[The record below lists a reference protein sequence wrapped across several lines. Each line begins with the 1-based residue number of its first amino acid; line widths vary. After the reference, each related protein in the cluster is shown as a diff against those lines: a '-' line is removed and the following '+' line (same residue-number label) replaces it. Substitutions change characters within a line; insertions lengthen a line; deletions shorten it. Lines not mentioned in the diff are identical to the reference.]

1 MGFLLYIF
9 TMRRLLVGLVA
20 VLSLS
25 LITAQLSVAAVTPG
39 TKCSK
44 AGATSTYNGKKYTCV
59 KSGKKL
65 VWNKGVAVAKPA
77 PVASPIPTPVATP
90 APTPTPTVTA
100 TPAPTPTEVI
110 TAENFRF
117 ESLCEKDPFVP
128 TEWAAYQEFAL
139 RNDIFSCARPYRF
152 KMVTQPKTQPLQ
164 VLTPKSGLNNIESC
178 KLTHGQRDGQIAFS
192 SWINPKIVMNQRLNV
207 QVIPIEFSDFPSSKT
222 VVGDHENYFN
232 YIKSGY
238 YNISDGQVNVNFKI
252 PSNYFKINK
261 KISAYNTGKRYDRG
275 GGIWNWAS
283 MDMNAMF
290 KDIVSTVDPAIDF
303 SNLDLVFFVVP
314 PTTDNDF
321 ISHGFPAPY
330 PQLRT
335 AEGFIPYWYFSPP
348 MAAVNRKS
356 WYGVEPYLH
365 LHELMHGM
373 NKLDDHYGD
382 GEFGRR
388 DGDAGT
394 GNWSTMSGMSTD
406 FLFWDKWITYMVSD
420 EQVLCAKT
428 DAISTH
434 WIKPSNYFG
443 KEEKMLVIPVDSTK
457 VLVVESM
464 RAAGFNLKL
473 PKISEGALVY
483 LVDIS
488 KTEHGRGINVLRP
501 ANRTGTIYARG
512 DFALSDA
519 PLKLGDSITSNGF
532 KITVVESGD
541 FGDVIK
547 VEKA

>member
-1 MGFLLYIF
+1 
-9 TMRRLLVGLVA
+9 MRRLLVGLVA

-25 LITAQLSVAAVTPG
+25 LITAQISVAAVTPG
-39 TKCSK
+39 AKCSK

-65 VWNKGVAVAKPA
+65 VWNKGVAIAKPV
-77 PVASPIPTPVATP
+77 PVASPTPTPVATP
-90 APTPTPTVTA
+90 TPTPTPTVSA
-100 TPAPTPTEVI
+100 TPTPTPTEVI

-128 TEWAAYQEFAL
+128 TEWAAYQDFAL

-152 KMVTQPKTQPLQ
+152 KMVTQPKTTPLQ
-164 VLTPKSGLNNIESC
+164 ALTPKSSLNNIESC

-207 QVIPIEFSDFPSSKT
+207 QVIPIEFTDFPSSKT
-222 VVGDHENYFN
+222 VLADHEKYFN

-261 KISAYNTGKRYDRG
+261 KISSYDTGKRYDHG
-275 GGIWNWAS
+275 GGIWNWVS

-290 KDIVSTVDPAIDF
+290 KDIVSAVDPAIDF

-314 PTTDNDF
+314 PTTDNDY

-335 AEGFIPYWYFSPP
+335 AEGFMPYWYFSPP
-348 MAAVNRKS
+348 MAEVNRKS
-356 WYGVEPYLH
+356 WYGVEPFLH

-382 GEFGRR
+382 GEFGRT

-428 DAISTH
+428 DSTSTH

-443 KEEKMLVIPVDSTK
+443 KEEKMLVIPVGSTK

-483 LVDIS
+483 LVDIT
-488 KTEHGRGINVLRP
+488 KTGHGRGINVLRP
-501 ANRTGTIYARG
+501 ASRIGSIYERR

-519 PLKLGDSITSNGF
+519 PLKLGESISSNGF

>member
-1 MGFLLYIF
+1 
-9 TMRRLLVGLVA
+9 MRRLLAGLVA

-25 LITAQLSVAAVTPG
+25 LITAQISVAAVTPG
-39 TKCSK
+39 AKCSK

-65 VWNKGVAVAKPA
+65 VWNKGVAIAKPV
-77 PVASPIPTPVATP
+77 PVASPTPVATP
-90 APTPTPTVTA
+90 TPTPTPTVSA
-100 TPAPTPTEVI
+100 TPTPTPTEVI

-128 TEWAAYQEFAL
+128 TEWAAYQDFAL

-152 KMVTQPKTQPLQ
+152 KMVTQPKTTPLQ
-164 VLTPKSGLNNIESC
+164 ALTPKSSLNNIESC

-207 QVIPIEFSDFPSSKT
+207 QVIPIEFTDFPSSKT
-222 VVGDHENYFN
+222 VLADHEKYFN
-232 YIKSGY
+232 YIKNGY
-238 YNISDGQVNVNFKI
+238 YNISDGQVNVNFKT

-261 KISAYNTGKRYDRG
+261 KITSYDTGKRYDHG
-275 GGIWNWAS
+275 GGIWNWVS

-290 KDIVSTVDPAIDF
+290 KDIVSAVDPAIDF

-314 PTTDNDF
+314 PTTDNDY
-321 ISHGFPAPY
+321 ISHGVPAPY

-335 AEGFIPYWYFSPP
+335 AEGFMPYWYFSPP
-348 MAAVNRKS
+348 MAEVNRKS
-356 WYGVEPYLH
+356 WYGVEPFLH

-382 GEFGRR
+382 GEFGRT

-428 DAISTH
+428 DSTSTH

-443 KEEKMLVIPVDSTK
+443 KEEKMLVIPVGSTK

-483 LVDIS
+483 LVDIT
-488 KTEHGRGINVLRP
+488 KTGHGRGINVLRP
-501 ANRTGTIYARG
+501 ASRIGSIYERR

-519 PLKLGDSITSNGF
+519 PLKLGESISSNGF

>member
-1 MGFLLYIF
+1 
-9 TMRRLLVGLVA
+9 MRRLLTGLVA

-25 LITAQLSVAAVTPG
+25 LITAQISVAAVTPG
-39 TKCSK
+39 AKCSK

-65 VWNKGVAVAKPA
+65 VWNKGVAIAKPV
-77 PVASPIPTPVATP
+77 PVASPTPTPVATP
-90 APTPTPTVTA
+90 TPTPTPTVSA
-100 TPAPTPTEVI
+100 TPTPTTTEVI

-128 TEWAAYQEFAL
+128 TEWAAYQDFAL

-152 KMVTQPKTQPLQ
+152 KMVTQPKTTPLQ
-164 VLTPKSGLNNIESC
+164 ALTPKSSLNNIESC

-207 QVIPIEFSDFPSSKT
+207 QVIPIEFTDFPSSKT
-222 VVGDHENYFN
+222 VLADHEKYFN

-261 KISAYNTGKRYDRG
+261 KISSYDTGKRYDHG
-275 GGIWNWAS
+275 GGIWNWVS

-290 KDIVSTVDPAIDF
+290 KDIVSAVDPTIDF

-314 PTTDNDF
+314 PTTDNDY

-335 AEGFIPYWYFSPP
+335 AEGFMPYWYFSPP
-348 MAAVNRKS
+348 MAEVNRKS
-356 WYGVEPYLH
+356 WYGVEPFLH

-382 GEFGRR
+382 GEFGRT

-428 DAISTH
+428 DSTSTH

-443 KEEKMLVIPVDSTK
+443 KEEKMLVIPVGSTK

-483 LVDIS
+483 LVDIT
-488 KTEHGRGINVLRP
+488 KTGHGRGINVLRP
-501 ANRTGTIYARG
+501 ASRVGSIYERR

-519 PLKLGDSITSNGF
+519 PLKLGESISSNGF

>member
-1 MGFLLYIF
+1 
-9 TMRRLLVGLVA
+9 MRRLLAGLVA

-25 LITAQLSVAAVTPG
+25 LITAQISVAAVTPG
-39 TKCSK
+39 AKCSK

-65 VWNKGVAVAKPA
+65 VWNKGVAIAKPV
-77 PVASPIPTPVATP
+77 PVASPTPSPVATP
-90 APTPTPTVTA
+90 TPTPTPTVSA
-100 TPAPTPTEVI
+100 TPTPTPTEVI

-128 TEWAAYQEFAL
+128 TEWATYQDFAL

-152 KMVTQPKTQPLQ
+152 KMVTQPKTTPLQ
-164 VLTPKSGLNNIESC
+164 ALTPKSSLNNIESC

-207 QVIPIEFSDFPSSKT
+207 QVIPIEFTDFPSSKT
-222 VVGDHENYFN
+222 VLADHEKYFN
-232 YIKSGY
+232 YVKSGY

-261 KISAYNTGKRYDRG
+261 KISSYDTGKRYDHG
-275 GGIWNWAS
+275 GGIWNWVS

-290 KDIVSTVDPAIDF
+290 KDIVSAVDPTIDF

-314 PTTDNDF
+314 PTTDNDY

-335 AEGFIPYWYFSPP
+335 AEGFMPYWYFSPP
-348 MAAVNRKS
+348 MAEVNRKS

-382 GEFGRR
+382 GEFGRI

-428 DAISTH
+428 DSTSTH

-443 KEEKMLVIPVDSTK
+443 KEEKMLVIPVGSTK

-483 LVDIS
+483 LVDIT
-488 KTEHGRGINVLRP
+488 KTGHGRGINVLRP
-501 ANRTGTIYARG
+501 ASRISSIYERR

-519 PLKLGDSITSNGF
+519 PLKLGESISSNGF

-547 VEKA
+547 VEKV

>member
-1 MGFLLYIF
+1 
-9 TMRRLLVGLVA
+9 MRRLLAGLVA

-25 LITAQLSVAAVTPG
+25 LITAQISVAAVTPG
-39 TKCSK
+39 AKCSK

-65 VWNKGVAVAKPA
+65 VWNKGVAIAKPV
-77 PVASPIPTPVATP
+77 PVASPTPSPVATP
-90 APTPTPTVTA
+90 TPTPTPTVSA
-100 TPAPTPTEVI
+100 TPTPTPTEVI

-128 TEWAAYQEFAL
+128 TEWATYQDFAL

-152 KMVTQPKTQPLQ
+152 KMVTQPKTTPLQ
-164 VLTPKSGLNNIESC
+164 ALTPKSSLNNIESC

-207 QVIPIEFSDFPSSKT
+207 QVIPIEFTDFPSSKT
-222 VVGDHENYFN
+222 VLADHEKYFN
-232 YIKSGY
+232 YIKNGY
-238 YNISDGQVNVNFKI
+238 YNISDSQVNVNFKI

-261 KISAYNTGKRYDRG
+261 KITSYDTGKRYDHG
-275 GGIWNWAS
+275 GGIWNWVS

-290 KDIVSTVDPAIDF
+290 KDIVSAVDPAIDF

-314 PTTDNDF
+314 PTTDNDY

-335 AEGFIPYWYFSPP
+335 AEGFMPYWYFSPP
-348 MAAVNRKS
+348 MAEVNRKS

-382 GEFGRR
+382 GEFGRI

-428 DAISTH
+428 DSTSTH

-443 KEEKMLVIPVDSTK
+443 KEEKMLVIPVGSTK

-483 LVDIS
+483 LVDIT
-488 KTEHGRGINVLRP
+488 KTGHGRGINVLRP
-501 ANRTGTIYARG
+501 ASRIGSIYERR

-519 PLKLGDSITSNGF
+519 PLKLGESISSNGF

>member
-1 MGFLLYIF
+1 
-9 TMRRLLVGLVA
+9 MRRLLAGLVA

-25 LITAQLSVAAVTPG
+25 LITAQLSAAAVTPG
-39 TKCSK
+39 AKCSK

-77 PVASPIPTPVATP
+77 PAASATPTPVATP
-90 APTPTPTVTA
+90 TPTPTPTVSA
-100 TPAPTPTEVI
+100 TPTPTPTEVI

-128 TEWAAYQEFAL
+128 TEWAAYQDFAL

-152 KMVTQPKTQPLQ
+152 KMVTQPKTTPLQ
-164 VLTPKSGLNNIESC
+164 ALTPKSSLNDIESC

-192 SWINPKIVMNQRLNV
+192 SWINPKIFMNQRLNV
-207 QVIPIEFSDFPSSKT
+207 QVIPIEFTDFPSSKT
-222 VVGDHENYFN
+222 VLADHEKYFN
-232 YIKSGY
+232 YVKSGY

-261 KISAYNTGKRYDRG
+261 KISSYDTGKRYDHG
-275 GGIWNWAS
+275 GGIWNWVS

-290 KDIVSTVDPAIDF
+290 KDIVSAVDPTIDF

-335 AEGFIPYWYFSPP
+335 AEGFMPYWYFSPP
-348 MAAVNRKS
+348 MAEVNRKS

-382 GEFGRR
+382 GQFGRI

-428 DAISTH
+428 DSTSTH

-443 KEEKMLVIPVDSTK
+443 KEEKMLVIPVGSTK

-483 LVDIS
+483 LVDIT
-488 KTEHGRGINVLRP
+488 KTGHGRGINVLRP
-501 ANRTGTIYARG
+501 ASRIGSIYERR

-519 PLKLGDSITSNGF
+519 PLKLGESISSNGF

-547 VEKA
+547 VEKV

>member
-1 MGFLLYIF
+1 
-9 TMRRLLVGLVA
+9 MRRLLAGLVA

-25 LITAQLSVAAVTPG
+25 LITAQISVAAVTPG
-39 TKCSK
+39 AKCSK

-65 VWNKGVAVAKPA
+65 VWNKGVAIAKPV
-77 PVASPIPTPVATP
+77 PVASPTPVATP
-90 APTPTPTVTA
+90 TPTPTPTVSA
-100 TPAPTPTEVI
+100 TPTPTPTEVI

-128 TEWAAYQEFAL
+128 TEWAAYQDFAL

-152 KMVTQPKTQPLQ
+152 KMVTQPKTTPLQ
-164 VLTPKSGLNNIESC
+164 ALTPKSSLNNIESC

-207 QVIPIEFSDFPSSKT
+207 QVIPIEFTDFPSSKT
-222 VVGDHENYFN
+222 VLADHEKYFN

-238 YNISDGQVNVNFKI
+238 YNISDGQVNVNFKT

-261 KISAYNTGKRYDRG
+261 KITSYDTGKRYDHG
-275 GGIWNWAS
+275 GGIWNWVS

-290 KDIVSTVDPAIDF
+290 KDIVSAVDPTIDF

-314 PTTDNDF
+314 PTTDNDY

-335 AEGFIPYWYFSPP
+335 AEGFMPYWYFSPP
-348 MAAVNRKS
+348 MAEVNRKS
-356 WYGVEPYLH
+356 WYGVEPFLH

-382 GEFGRR
+382 GEFGRT

-428 DAISTH
+428 DSTSTH

-443 KEEKMLVIPVDSTK
+443 KEEKMLVIPVGSTK

-483 LVDIS
+483 LVDIT
-488 KTEHGRGINVLRP
+488 KTGHGRGINVLRP
-501 ANRTGTIYARG
+501 ASRIGSIYERR

-519 PLKLGDSITSNGF
+519 PLKLGESISSNGF

>member
-1 MGFLLYIF
+1 
-9 TMRRLLVGLVA
+9 MRRLLVGLVA

-39 TKCSK
+39 AKCSK

-65 VWNKGVAVAKPA
+65 VWNKGVAIAKPV
-77 PVASPIPTPVATP
+77 PVASPTPTPVATP
-90 APTPTPTVTA
+90 TPTPTPTVSA
-100 TPAPTPTEVI
+100 TPTPTPTEVI

-128 TEWAAYQEFAL
+128 TEWAAYQDFAL

-152 KMVTQPKTQPLQ
+152 KMVTQPKTTPLQ
-164 VLTPKSGLNNIESC
+164 ALTPKSSLNNIESC

-207 QVIPIEFSDFPSSKT
+207 QVIPIEFTDFPSSKT
-222 VVGDHENYFN
+222 VLADHEKYFN

-261 KISAYNTGKRYDRG
+261 KISSYDTGKRYDHG
-275 GGIWNWAS
+275 GGIWNWVS

-290 KDIVSTVDPAIDF
+290 KDIVSAVDPAIDF

-314 PTTDNDF
+314 PTTDNDY

-335 AEGFIPYWYFSPP
+335 AEGFMPYWYFSPP
-348 MAAVNRKS
+348 MAEVNRKS
-356 WYGVEPYLH
+356 WYGVEPFLH

-382 GEFGRR
+382 GEFGRT

-428 DAISTH
+428 DSTSTH

-443 KEEKMLVIPVDSTK
+443 KEEKMLVIPVGSTK

-483 LVDIS
+483 LVDIT
-488 KTEHGRGINVLRP
+488 KTGHGRGINVLRP
-501 ANRTGTIYARG
+501 ASRIGSIYERR

-519 PLKLGDSITSNGF
+519 PLKLGESISSNGF

>member
-1 MGFLLYIF
+1 
-9 TMRRLLVGLVA
+9 MRRLLAGLVA

-25 LITAQLSVAAVTPG
+25 LITAQISVAAVTPG
-39 TKCSK
+39 AKCSK

-65 VWNKGVAVAKPA
+65 VWNKGVAIAKPV
-77 PVASPIPTPVATP
+77 PVASPTPVATP
-90 APTPTPTVTA
+90 TPTPTPTVSA
-100 TPAPTPTEVI
+100 TPTPTPTEVI

-128 TEWAAYQEFAL
+128 TEWATYQDFAL

-152 KMVTQPKTQPLQ
+152 KMVTQPKTTPLQ
-164 VLTPKSGLNNIESC
+164 ALTPKSSLNNIESC

-207 QVIPIEFSDFPSSKT
+207 QVIPIEFTDFPSSKT
-222 VVGDHENYFN
+222 VLADHEKYFN
-232 YIKSGY
+232 YIKNGY
-238 YNISDGQVNVNFKI
+238 YNISDSQVNVNFKI

-261 KISAYNTGKRYDRG
+261 KITSYDTGKRYDHG
-275 GGIWNWAS
+275 GGIWNWVS

-290 KDIVSTVDPAIDF
+290 KDIVSAVDPAIDF

-314 PTTDNDF
+314 PTTDNDY

-335 AEGFIPYWYFSPP
+335 AEGFMPYWYFSPP
-348 MAAVNRKS
+348 MAEVNRKS

-382 GEFGRR
+382 GEFGRI

-428 DAISTH
+428 DSTSTH

-443 KEEKMLVIPVDSTK
+443 KEEKMLVIPVGSTK

-483 LVDIS
+483 LVDIT
-488 KTEHGRGINVLRP
+488 KTGHGRGINVLRP
-501 ANRTGTIYARG
+501 ASRIGSIYERR

-519 PLKLGDSITSNGF
+519 PLKLGESISSNGF

-547 VEKA
+547 VEKV

>member
-1 MGFLLYIF
+1 
-9 TMRRLLVGLVA
+9 MRRLLVGLVA

-44 AGATSTYNGKKYTCV
+44 VGATSTYNGKKYTCV

-65 VWNKGVAVAKPA
+65 VWNKGVSIAKPV
-77 PVASPIPTPVATP
+77 PVASPTPTPVATP
-90 APTPTPTVTA
+90 TPNPTPTVSA
-100 TPAPTPTEVI
+100 TPTPTPTEVI

-128 TEWAAYQEFAL
+128 TEWAAYQDFAL

-152 KMVTQPKTQPLQ
+152 KMVTQPKTTPLQ
-164 VLTPKSGLNNIESC
+164 ALTPKSSLNNIESC

-207 QVIPIEFSDFPSSKT
+207 QVIPIEFTDFPSSKT
-222 VVGDHENYFN
+222 VLADHEKYFN

-261 KISAYNTGKRYDRG
+261 KISSYDTGKRYDHG
-275 GGIWNWAS
+275 GGIWNWVS

-290 KDIVSTVDPAIDF
+290 KDIVSAVDPAIDF

-314 PTTDNDF
+314 PTTDNDY

-335 AEGFIPYWYFSPP
+335 AEGFMPYWYFSPP
-348 MAAVNRKS
+348 MAEVNRKS
-356 WYGVEPYLH
+356 WYGVEPFLH

-382 GEFGRR
+382 GEFGRT

-428 DAISTH
+428 DSTSTH

-443 KEEKMLVIPVDSTK
+443 KEEKMLVIPVGSTK

-483 LVDIS
+483 LVDIT
-488 KTEHGRGINVLRP
+488 KTGHGRGINVLRP
-501 ANRTGTIYARG
+501 ASRIGSIYERR

-519 PLKLGDSITSNGF
+519 PLKLGESISSNGF

>member
-1 MGFLLYIF
+1 
-9 TMRRLLVGLVA
+9 MRRLLAGLVA

-25 LITAQLSVAAVTPG
+25 LITAQISVAAVTPG
-39 TKCSK
+39 AKCSK

-65 VWNKGVAVAKPA
+65 VWNKGVAIAKPV
-77 PVASPIPTPVATP
+77 PVASPTPVATP
-90 APTPTPTVTA
+90 TPTPTPTVSA
-100 TPAPTPTEVI
+100 TPTPTPTEVI

-128 TEWAAYQEFAL
+128 TEWAAYQDFAL

-152 KMVTQPKTQPLQ
+152 KMVTQPKTTPLQ
-164 VLTPKSGLNNIESC
+164 ALTPKSSLNNIESC

-207 QVIPIEFSDFPSSKT
+207 QVIPIEFTDFPSSKT
-222 VVGDHENYFN
+222 VLADHQKYFN

-238 YNISDGQVNVNFKI
+238 YNISDGQVNVNFKT

-261 KISAYNTGKRYDRG
+261 KITSYDTGKRYDHG
-275 GGIWNWAS
+275 GGIWNWVS

-290 KDIVSTVDPAIDF
+290 KDIVSAVDPAIDF

-314 PTTDNDF
+314 PTTDNDY

-335 AEGFIPYWYFSPP
+335 AEGFMPYWYFSPP
-348 MAAVNRKS
+348 MAEVNRKS
-356 WYGVEPYLH
+356 WYGVEPFLH

-382 GEFGRR
+382 GEFGRT

-428 DAISTH
+428 DSTSTH

-443 KEEKMLVIPVDSTK
+443 KEEKMLVIPVGSTK

-483 LVDIS
+483 LVDIT
-488 KTEHGRGINVLRP
+488 KTGHGRGINVLRP
-501 ANRTGTIYARG
+501 ASRIGSIYERR

-519 PLKLGDSITSNGF
+519 PLKLGESISSNGF

>member
-1 MGFLLYIF
+1 
-9 TMRRLLVGLVA
+9 MRRLLVGLVA

-39 TKCSK
+39 AKCSK

-164 VLTPKSGLNNIESC
+164 ALTPKSGLNNIESC

-382 GEFGRR
+382 GEYGRR

-541 FGDVIK
+541 FGDVVK

>member
-1 MGFLLYIF
+1 
-9 TMRRLLVGLVA
+9 MRRLLTGLVA

-25 LITAQLSVAAVTPG
+25 LITAQISVAAVTPG
-39 TKCSK
+39 AKCSK

-65 VWNKGVAVAKPA
+65 VWNMGVAIAKPV
-77 PVASPIPTPVATP
+77 PVASPTPTPVATP
-90 APTPTPTVTA
+90 TPTPTPTVSA
-100 TPAPTPTEVI
+100 TPTPTPTEVI

-117 ESLCEKDPFVP
+117 ESLCEKDPFIP
-128 TEWAAYQEFAL
+128 TEWAAYQDFAL

-152 KMVTQPKTQPLQ
+152 KMVTQPKTTPLQ
-164 VLTPKSGLNNIESC
+164 ALTPKSSLNNIESC

-207 QVIPIEFSDFPSSKT
+207 QVIPIEFTDFPSSKT
-222 VVGDHENYFN
+222 VLADHEKYFN

-261 KISAYNTGKRYDRG
+261 KISSYDTGKRYDHG
-275 GGIWNWAS
+275 GGIWNWVS

-290 KDIVSTVDPAIDF
+290 KDIVSAVDPAIDF

-314 PTTDNDF
+314 PTTDNDY

-335 AEGFIPYWYFSPP
+335 AEGFMPYWYFSPP
-348 MAAVNRKS
+348 MAEVNRKS
-356 WYGVEPYLH
+356 WYGVEPFLH

-382 GEFGRR
+382 GEFGRT

-428 DAISTH
+428 DSTSTH

-443 KEEKMLVIPVDSTK
+443 KEEKMLVIPVGSTK

-483 LVDIS
+483 LVDIT
-488 KTEHGRGINVLRP
+488 KTGHGRGINVLRP
-501 ANRTGTIYARG
+501 ASRIGSIYERR

-519 PLKLGDSITSNGF
+519 PLKLGESISSNGF

>member
-1 MGFLLYIF
+1 
-9 TMRRLLVGLVA
+9 MRRLLAGLVA

-25 LITAQLSVAAVTPG
+25 LITAQISVAAVTPG
-39 TKCSK
+39 AKCSK

-65 VWNKGVAVAKPA
+65 VWNKGVAIAKPV
-77 PVASPIPTPVATP
+77 PVASPTPSPVATP
-90 APTPTPTVTA
+90 TPTPTPTVSA
-100 TPAPTPTEVI
+100 TPTPTPTEVI

-128 TEWAAYQEFAL
+128 TEWAAYQDFAL

-152 KMVTQPKTQPLQ
+152 KMVTQPKTTPLQ
-164 VLTPKSGLNNIESC
+164 ALTPKSSLNNIESC

-207 QVIPIEFSDFPSSKT
+207 QVIPIEFTDFPSSKT
-222 VVGDHENYFN
+222 VLADHEKYFN

-238 YNISDGQVNVNFKI
+238 YNISDGQVNVNFKT

-261 KISAYNTGKRYDRG
+261 KITSYDTGKRYDHG
-275 GGIWNWAS
+275 GGIWNWVS

-290 KDIVSTVDPAIDF
+290 KDIVSAVDPAIDF

-314 PTTDNDF
+314 PTTDNDY

-335 AEGFIPYWYFSPP
+335 AEGFMPYWYFSPP
-348 MAAVNRKS
+348 MAEVNRKS
-356 WYGVEPYLH
+356 WYGVEPFLH

-382 GEFGRR
+382 GEFGRT

-428 DAISTH
+428 DSTSTH

-443 KEEKMLVIPVDSTK
+443 KEEKMLVIPVGSTK

-483 LVDIS
+483 LVDIT
-488 KTEHGRGINVLRP
+488 KTGHGRGINVLRP
-501 ANRTGTIYARG
+501 ASRIGSIYERR

-519 PLKLGDSITSNGF
+519 PLKLGESISSNGF

>member
-1 MGFLLYIF
+1 
-9 TMRRLLVGLVA
+9 MRRLLVGLIA

-25 LITAQLSVAAVTPG
+25 LITAQISVAAVTPG
-39 TKCSK
+39 AKCSK

-59 KSGKKL
+59 KSGKNL

-77 PVASPIPTPVATP
+77 PAASATPTPVATP
-90 APTPTPTVTA
+90 TPTPTPTVSA
-100 TPAPTPTEVI
+100 TPTPTPTEVI

-128 TEWAAYQEFAL
+128 TEWATYQDFAL

-152 KMVTQPKTQPLQ
+152 KMVTQPKTTPLQ
-164 VLTPKSGLNNIESC
+164 ALTPKSSLNNIESC

-207 QVIPIEFSDFPSSKT
+207 QVIPIEFTDFPSSKT
-222 VVGDHENYFN
+222 VLADHEKYFN
-232 YIKSGY
+232 YIKNGY
-238 YNISDGQVNVNFKI
+238 YNISDSQVNVNFKI

-261 KISAYNTGKRYDRG
+261 KISSYDTGKRYDHG

-290 KDIVSTVDPAIDF
+290 KDIVSAVDPAIDF

-314 PTTDNDF
+314 PTTDNDYV
-321 ISHGFPAPY
+321 SHGFPSPY

-335 AEGFIPYWYFSPP
+335 EEGFMPYWYFSPP
-348 MAAVNRKS
+348 MAEVNRKS
-356 WYGVEPYLH
+356 WYGVEPFLH

-382 GEFGRR
+382 GEFGRI

-428 DAISTH
+428 DSTSTH

-443 KEEKMLVIPVDSTK
+443 KEEKMLVIPVGSTK

-483 LVDIS
+483 LVDIT
-488 KTEHGRGINVLRP
+488 KTGHGRGINVLRP
-501 ANRTGTIYARG
+501 ASRVGSIYERR

-519 PLKLGDSITSNGF
+519 PLKLGESISSNGF

-547 VEKA
+547 VEKV

>member
-1 MGFLLYIF
+1 
-9 TMRRLLVGLVA
+9 MRRLLAGLVA

-25 LITAQLSVAAVTPG
+25 LITAQISVAAVTPG
-39 TKCSK
+39 AKCSK

-65 VWNKGVAVAKPA
+65 VWDKGVAIAKPV
-77 PVASPIPTPVATP
+77 PVASPTPTPVATP
-90 APTPTPTVTA
+90 TPTPTPTVSP
-100 TPAPTPTEVI
+100 TPTPTPTEVI

-128 TEWAAYQEFAL
+128 TEWAAYQDFAL

-152 KMVTQPKTQPLQ
+152 KMVTQPKTTPLQ
-164 VLTPKSGLNNIESC
+164 ALTPKSSLNNIESC

-207 QVIPIEFSDFPSSKT
+207 QVIPIEFTDFPSSKT
-222 VVGDHENYFN
+222 VLADHEKYFN

-261 KISAYNTGKRYDRG
+261 KISSYDTGKRYDHG
-275 GGIWNWAS
+275 GGIWNWVS

-290 KDIVSTVDPAIDF
+290 KDIVSAVDPTIDF

-314 PTTDNDF
+314 PTTDNDY

-335 AEGFIPYWYFSPP
+335 AEGFMPYWYFSPP
-348 MAAVNRKS
+348 MAEVNRKS
-356 WYGVEPYLH
+356 WYGVEPFLH

-382 GEFGRR
+382 GEFGRT

-428 DAISTH
+428 DSTSTH

-443 KEEKMLVIPVDSTK
+443 KEEKMLVIPVGSTK

-483 LVDIS
+483 LVDIT
-488 KTEHGRGINVLRP
+488 KTGHGRGINVLRP
-501 ANRTGTIYARG
+501 ASRVGSIYERR

-519 PLKLGDSITSNGF
+519 PLKLGESISSNGF

>member
-1 MGFLLYIF
+1 
-9 TMRRLLVGLVA
+9 MRRLLTGLVA

-25 LITAQLSVAAVTPG
+25 LITAQISVAAVTPG
-39 TKCSK
+39 AKCSK

-65 VWNKGVAVAKPA
+65 VWNKGVAIAKPV
-77 PVASPIPTPVATP
+77 PVASPTPTPVATP
-90 APTPTPTVTA
+90 TPTPTPTVSA
-100 TPAPTPTEVI
+100 TPTPTPTEVI

-128 TEWAAYQEFAL
+128 TEWAAYQDFAL

-152 KMVTQPKTQPLQ
+152 KMVTQPKTTPLQ
-164 VLTPKSGLNNIESC
+164 ALTPKSSLNNIESC

-207 QVIPIEFSDFPSSKT
+207 QVIPIEFTDFPSSKT
-222 VVGDHENYFN
+222 VLADHEKYFN

-252 PSNYFKINK
+252 PSSYFKINK
-261 KISAYNTGKRYDRG
+261 KISSYDTGKRYDHG
-275 GGIWNWAS
+275 GGIWNWVS

-290 KDIVSTVDPAIDF
+290 KDIVSAVDPAIDF

-314 PTTDNDF
+314 PTTDNDY

-335 AEGFIPYWYFSPP
+335 AEGFMPYWYFSPP
-348 MAAVNRKS
+348 MAEVNRKS
-356 WYGVEPYLH
+356 WYGVEPFLH

-382 GEFGRR
+382 GEFGRT

-428 DAISTH
+428 DSTSTH

-443 KEEKMLVIPVDSTK
+443 KEEKMLVIPVGSTK

-483 LVDIS
+483 LVDIT
-488 KTEHGRGINVLRP
+488 KTGHGRGINVLRP
-501 ANRTGTIYARG
+501 ASRIGSIYERR

-519 PLKLGDSITSNGF
+519 PLKLGESISSNGF

>member
-1 MGFLLYIF
+1 
-9 TMRRLLVGLVA
+9 MRRLLTGLVA

-25 LITAQLSVAAVTPG
+25 LITAQISVAAVTPG
-39 TKCSK
+39 AKCSK

-65 VWNKGVAVAKPA
+65 VWNKGVAIAKPV
-77 PVASPIPTPVATP
+77 PVASPTPTPVATP
-90 APTPTPTVTA
+90 TPTPTPTVSA
-100 TPAPTPTEVI
+100 TPTPTPTEVI

-128 TEWAAYQEFAL
+128 TEWAAYQDFAL

-152 KMVTQPKTQPLQ
+152 KMVTQPKTTPLQ
-164 VLTPKSGLNNIESC
+164 ALTPKSSLNNIESC

-207 QVIPIEFSDFPSSKT
+207 QVIPIEFTDFPSSKT
-222 VVGDHENYFN
+222 ALADHEKYFN

-261 KISAYNTGKRYDRG
+261 KISSYDTGKRYDHG
-275 GGIWNWAS
+275 GGIWNWVS

-290 KDIVSTVDPAIDF
+290 KDIVSAVDPAIDF

-314 PTTDNDF
+314 PTTDNDY

-335 AEGFIPYWYFSPP
+335 AEGFMPYWYFSPP
-348 MAAVNRKS
+348 MAEVNRKS
-356 WYGVEPYLH
+356 WYGVEPFLH

-382 GEFGRR
+382 GEFGRT

-428 DAISTH
+428 DSTSTH

-443 KEEKMLVIPVDSTK
+443 KEEKMLVIPVGSTK

-483 LVDIS
+483 LVDIT
-488 KTEHGRGINVLRP
+488 KTGHGRGINVLRP
-501 ANRTGTIYARG
+501 ASRIGSIYERR

-519 PLKLGDSITSNGF
+519 PLKLGESISSNGF

>member
-1 MGFLLYIF
+1 
-9 TMRRLLVGLVA
+9 MRRLLAGLVA

-25 LITAQLSVAAVTPG
+25 LITAQISVAAVTPG
-39 TKCSK
+39 AKCSK

-65 VWNKGVAVAKPA
+65 VWNKGVAIAKPV
-77 PVASPIPTPVATP
+77 PVASPTPVATP
-90 APTPTPTVTA
+90 TPTPTPTVSA
-100 TPAPTPTEVI
+100 TPTPTPTEVI

-128 TEWAAYQEFAL
+128 TEWAAYQDFAL

-152 KMVTQPKTQPLQ
+152 KMVTQPKTTPLQ
-164 VLTPKSGLNNIESC
+164 ALTPKSSLNNIESC

-207 QVIPIEFSDFPSSKT
+207 QVIPIEFTDFPSSKT
-222 VVGDHENYFN
+222 VLADHEKYFN

-238 YNISDGQVNVNFKI
+238 YNISDGQVNVNFKT

-261 KISAYNTGKRYDRG
+261 KITSYDTGKRYDHG
-275 GGIWNWAS
+275 GGIWNWVS

-290 KDIVSTVDPAIDF
+290 KDIVSAVDPAIDF

-314 PTTDNDF
+314 PTTDNDY

-335 AEGFIPYWYFSPP
+335 AEGFMPYWYFSPP
-348 MAAVNRKS
+348 MAEVNRKS

-382 GEFGRR
+382 GEFGRI

-428 DAISTH
+428 DSTSTH

-443 KEEKMLVIPVDSTK
+443 KEEKMLVIPVGSTK

-483 LVDIS
+483 LVDIT
-488 KTEHGRGINVLRP
+488 KTGHGRGINVLRP
-501 ANRTGTIYARG
+501 ASRIGSIYERR

-519 PLKLGDSITSNGF
+519 PLKLGESISSNGF

>member
-1 MGFLLYIF
+1 MRKLLA
-9 TMRRLLVGLVA
+9 GLVA

-25 LITAQLSVAAVTPG
+25 LLTAQISVAAVTPG
-39 TKCSK
+39 AKCSK

-65 VWNKGVAVAKPA
+65 VWNKGVAIAKPV
-77 PVASPIPTPVATP
+77 PVASPTPTPVATP
-90 APTPTPTVTA
+90 TPTPTPTVSA
-100 TPAPTPTEVI
+100 TPTPTPTEVI

-128 TEWAAYQEFAL
+128 TEWAAYQDFAL

-152 KMVTQPKTQPLQ
+152 KMVTQPKTTPLQ
-164 VLTPKSGLNNIESC
+164 ALTPKSSLNNIESC

-207 QVIPIEFSDFPSSKT
+207 QVIPIEFTDFPSSKT
-222 VVGDHENYFN
+222 VLADHEKYFN

-261 KISAYNTGKRYDRG
+261 KISSYDTGKRYDHG
-275 GGIWNWAS
+275 GGIWNWVS

-290 KDIVSTVDPAIDF
+290 KDIVSAVDPAIDF

-314 PTTDNDF
+314 PTTDNDY

-335 AEGFIPYWYFSPP
+335 AEGFMPYWYFSPP
-348 MAAVNRKS
+348 MAEVNRKS
-356 WYGVEPYLH
+356 WYGVEPFLH

-382 GEFGRR
+382 GEFGRT

-428 DAISTH
+428 DSTSTH

-443 KEEKMLVIPVDSTK
+443 KEEKMLVIPVGSTK

-483 LVDIS
+483 LVDIT
-488 KTEHGRGINVLRP
+488 KTGHGRGINVLRP
-501 ANRTGTIYARG
+501 ASRIGSIYERR

-519 PLKLGDSITSNGF
+519 PLKLGESISSNGF

>member
-1 MGFLLYIF
+1 
-9 TMRRLLVGLVA
+9 
-20 VLSLS
+20 
-25 LITAQLSVAAVTPG
+25 
-39 TKCSK
+39 
-44 AGATSTYNGKKYTCV
+44 
-59 KSGKKL
+59 
-65 VWNKGVAVAKPA
+65 
-77 PVASPIPTPVATP
+77 
-90 APTPTPTVTA
+90 
-100 TPAPTPTEVI
+100 
-110 TAENFRF
+110 
-117 ESLCEKDPFVP
+117 
-128 TEWAAYQEFAL
+128 
-139 RNDIFSCARPYRF
+139 
-152 KMVTQPKTQPLQ
+152 MVTQPKTTPLQ
-164 VLTPKSGLNNIESC
+164 ALTPKSSLNNIESC

-207 QVIPIEFSDFPSSKT
+207 QVIPIEFTDFPSSKT
-222 VVGDHENYFN
+222 VLADHEKYFN

-261 KISAYNTGKRYDRG
+261 KISSYDTGKRYDHG
-275 GGIWNWAS
+275 GGIWNWVS

-290 KDIVSTVDPAIDF
+290 KDIVSAVDPTIDF

-314 PTTDNDF
+314 PTTDNDY
-321 ISHGFPAPY
+321 IGHGFPAPY

-335 AEGFIPYWYFSPP
+335 AEGFMPYWYFSPP
-348 MAAVNRKS
+348 MAEVNRKS
-356 WYGVEPYLH
+356 WYGVEPFLH

-382 GEFGRR
+382 GEFGRT

-428 DAISTH
+428 DSISTH

-443 KEEKMLVIPVDSTK
+443 KEEKMLVIPVGSTK

-488 KTEHGRGINVLRP
+488 KTGHGRGINVLRP
-501 ANRTGTIYARG
+501 ASRVGSIYERR

-519 PLKLGDSITSNGF
+519 PLKLGESISSNGF

>member
-39 TKCSK
+39 AKCSK

-77 PVASPIPTPVATP
+77 PVASPIPTPVATH

-207 QVIPIEFSDFPSSKT
+207 QVNPIEFSDFPSSKT

-541 FGDVIK
+541 FGDVVK

>member
-1 MGFLLYIF
+1 VGFLLYIF

-39 TKCSK
+39 AKCSK

-65 VWNKGVAVAKPA
+65 VWNKGVVVAKPA

-428 DAISTH
+428 DAISIH

-541 FGDVIK
+541 FGDVVK

>member
-1 MGFLLYIF
+1 
-9 TMRRLLVGLVA
+9 MRRLLVGLVA

-39 TKCSK
+39 AKCSK

-541 FGDVIK
+541 FGDVVK

>member
-1 MGFLLYIF
+1 
-9 TMRRLLVGLVA
+9 MRRLLAGLVA

-25 LITAQLSVAAVTPG
+25 LITAQISVAAVTPG
-39 TKCSK
+39 AKCSK

-65 VWNKGVAVAKPA
+65 VWDKGVAIAKPV
-77 PVASPIPTPVATP
+77 PVASPTPTPVATP
-90 APTPTPTVTA
+90 TPTPTPTVSA
-100 TPAPTPTEVI
+100 TPTPTPTEVI

-128 TEWAAYQEFAL
+128 TEWAAYQDFAL

-152 KMVTQPKTQPLQ
+152 KMVTQPKTTPLQ
-164 VLTPKSGLNNIESC
+164 ALTPKSSLNNIESC

-207 QVIPIEFSDFPSSKT
+207 QVIPIEFTDFPSSKT
-222 VVGDHENYFN
+222 VLADHEKYFN

-261 KISAYNTGKRYDRG
+261 KISSYDTGKRYDHG
-275 GGIWNWAS
+275 GGIWNWVS

-290 KDIVSTVDPAIDF
+290 KDIVSAVDPTIDF

-314 PTTDNDF
+314 PTTDNDY

-335 AEGFIPYWYFSPP
+335 AEGFMPYWYFSPP
-348 MAAVNRKS
+348 MAEVNRKS
-356 WYGVEPYLH
+356 WYGVEPFLH

-382 GEFGRR
+382 GEFGRT

-428 DAISTH
+428 DSTSTH

-443 KEEKMLVIPVDSTK
+443 KEEKMLVIPVGSTK

-483 LVDIS
+483 LVDIT
-488 KTEHGRGINVLRP
+488 KTGHGRGINVLRP
-501 ANRTGTIYARG
+501 ASRVGSIYERR

-519 PLKLGDSITSNGF
+519 PLKLGESISSNGF

>member
-1 MGFLLYIF
+1 
-9 TMRRLLVGLVA
+9 MRRLLTGLVA

-25 LITAQLSVAAVTPG
+25 LITAQISVAAVTPG
-39 TKCSK
+39 AKCSK

-65 VWNKGVAVAKPA
+65 VWNKGVAIAKPV
-77 PVASPIPTPVATP
+77 PVASPTPTPVATP
-90 APTPTPTVTA
+90 TPTPTPTVSA
-100 TPAPTPTEVI
+100 TPTPTPTEVI

-128 TEWAAYQEFAL
+128 TEWAAYQDFAL

-207 QVIPIEFSDFPSSKT
+207 QVIPIEFTDFPSSKT
-222 VVGDHENYFN
+222 VLADHEKYFN

-261 KISAYNTGKRYDRG
+261 KISSYDTGKRYDRG
-275 GGIWNWAS
+275 GGIWNWVS

-290 KDIVSTVDPAIDF
+290 KDIVSAVDPAIDF

-314 PTTDNDF
+314 PTTDNDY

-335 AEGFIPYWYFSPP
+335 AEGFMPYWYFSPP
-348 MAAVNRKS
+348 MAEVNRKS
-356 WYGVEPYLH
+356 WYGVEPFLH

-382 GEFGRR
+382 GEFGRT

-428 DAISTH
+428 DSTSTH

-443 KEEKMLVIPVDSTK
+443 KEEKMLVIPVGSTK

-483 LVDIS
+483 LVDIT
-488 KTEHGRGINVLRP
+488 KTGHGRGINVLRP
-501 ANRTGTIYARG
+501 ASRIGSIYERR

-519 PLKLGDSITSNGF
+519 PLKLGESISSNGF

>member
-1 MGFLLYIF
+1 
-9 TMRRLLVGLVA
+9 MRRLLVGLVA

-39 TKCSK
+39 AKCSK

-77 PVASPIPTPVATP
+77 PVASPTPAPVATP
-90 APTPTPTVTA
+90 TPTPTPTVTA

-541 FGDVIK
+541 FGDVVK

>member
-1 MGFLLYIF
+1 
-9 TMRRLLVGLVA
+9 MRRLLVGLVA

-39 TKCSK
+39 AKCSK

-65 VWNKGVAVAKPA
+65 VWNKGVVVAKPA

-428 DAISTH
+428 DAISIH

-541 FGDVIK
+541 FGDVVK

>member
-1 MGFLLYIF
+1 
-9 TMRRLLVGLVA
+9 MRRLLTGLVA

-25 LITAQLSVAAVTPG
+25 LITAQISVAAVTPG
-39 TKCSK
+39 AKCSK

-65 VWNKGVAVAKPA
+65 VWNKGVAIAKPV
-77 PVASPIPTPVATP
+77 PVASPTPTPVATP
-90 APTPTPTVTA
+90 TPTTTPTVSA
-100 TPAPTPTEVI
+100 TPTPTPTEVI

-128 TEWAAYQEFAL
+128 TEWAAYQDFAL

-152 KMVTQPKTQPLQ
+152 KMVTQPKTTPLQ
-164 VLTPKSGLNNIESC
+164 ALTPKSSLNNIESC

-207 QVIPIEFSDFPSSKT
+207 QVIPIEFTDFPSSKT
-222 VVGDHENYFN
+222 ALADHEKYFN

-261 KISAYNTGKRYDRG
+261 KISSYDTGKRYDHG
-275 GGIWNWAS
+275 GGIWNWVS

-290 KDIVSTVDPAIDF
+290 KDIVSAVDPAIDF

-314 PTTDNDF
+314 PTTDNDY

-335 AEGFIPYWYFSPP
+335 AEGFMPYWYFSPP
-348 MAAVNRKS
+348 MAEVNRKS
-356 WYGVEPYLH
+356 WYGVEPFLH

-382 GEFGRR
+382 GEFGRT

-428 DAISTH
+428 DSTSTH

-443 KEEKMLVIPVDSTK
+443 KEEKMLVIPVGSTK

-483 LVDIS
+483 LVDIT
-488 KTEHGRGINVLRP
+488 KTGHGRGINVLRP
-501 ANRTGTIYARG
+501 ASRIGSIYERR

-519 PLKLGDSITSNGF
+519 PLKLGESISSNGF

-547 VEKA
+547 VEKV

>member
-1 MGFLLYIF
+1 MGVLLYIF
-9 TMRRLLVGLVA
+9 TMRRLLAGLVA

-25 LITAQLSVAAVTPG
+25 LITAQISVAAVTPG
-39 TKCSK
+39 AKCSK

-65 VWNKGVAVAKPA
+65 VWNKGVAIAKPV
-77 PVASPIPTPVATP
+77 PVASPTPVATP
-90 APTPTPTVTA
+90 TPTPTPTVSA
-100 TPAPTPTEVI
+100 TPTPTPTEVI

-128 TEWAAYQEFAL
+128 TEWAAYQDFAL

-152 KMVTQPKTQPLQ
+152 KMVTQPKTTPLQ
-164 VLTPKSGLNNIESC
+164 ALTPKSSLNNIESC

-207 QVIPIEFSDFPSSKT
+207 QVIPIEFTDFPSSKT
-222 VVGDHENYFN
+222 VLADHEKYFN

-238 YNISDGQVNVNFKI
+238 YNISDGQVNVNFKT

-261 KISAYNTGKRYDRG
+261 KITSYDTGKRYDHG
-275 GGIWNWAS
+275 GGIWNWVS

-290 KDIVSTVDPAIDF
+290 KDIVSAVDPAIDF

-314 PTTDNDF
+314 PTTDNDY

-335 AEGFIPYWYFSPP
+335 AEGFMPYWYFSPP
-348 MAAVNRKS
+348 MAEVNRKS

-382 GEFGRR
+382 GEFGRI

-428 DAISTH
+428 DSTSTH

-443 KEEKMLVIPVDSTK
+443 KEEKMLVIPVGSTK

-483 LVDIS
+483 LVDIT
-488 KTEHGRGINVLRP
+488 KTGHGRGINVLRP
-501 ANRTGTIYARG
+501 ASRIGSIYERR

-519 PLKLGDSITSNGF
+519 PLKLGESISSNGF

>member
-1 MGFLLYIF
+1 
-9 TMRRLLVGLVA
+9 MRRLLTGLVA

-25 LITAQLSVAAVTPG
+25 LITAQISVAAVTPG
-39 TKCSK
+39 AKCSK

-65 VWNKGVAVAKPA
+65 VWNKGVAIAKPV
-77 PVASPIPTPVATP
+77 PVASPTPTPVATP
-90 APTPTPTVTA
+90 TPTPTPTVSA
-100 TPAPTPTEVI
+100 TPTPTPTEVI

-128 TEWAAYQEFAL
+128 TEWAAYQDFAL

-152 KMVTQPKTQPLQ
+152 KMVTQPKTTPLQ
-164 VLTPKSGLNNIESC
+164 ALTPKSSLNNIESC

-207 QVIPIEFSDFPSSKT
+207 QVIPIEFTDFPSSKT
-222 VVGDHENYFN
+222 VLADHEKYFN

-252 PSNYFKINK
+252 PSSYFKINK
-261 KISAYNTGKRYDRG
+261 KISSYDTGKRYDHG
-275 GGIWNWAS
+275 GGIWNWVS

-290 KDIVSTVDPAIDF
+290 KDIVSAVDPAIDF

-314 PTTDNDF
+314 PTTDNDY

-541 FGDVIK
+541 FGDVVK

>member
-1 MGFLLYIF
+1 MGVLLYIF
-9 TMRRLLVGLVA
+9 TMRRLLAGLVA

-25 LITAQLSVAAVTPG
+25 LITAQISVAAVTPG
-39 TKCSK
+39 AKCSK

-65 VWNKGVAVAKPA
+65 VWNKGVAIAKPV
-77 PVASPIPTPVATP
+77 PVASPTPVATP
-90 APTPTPTVTA
+90 TPTPTPTVSA
-100 TPAPTPTEVI
+100 TPTPTPTEVI

-128 TEWAAYQEFAL
+128 TEWAAYQDFAL

-152 KMVTQPKTQPLQ
+152 KMVTQPKTTPLQ
-164 VLTPKSGLNNIESC
+164 ALTPKSSLNNIESC

-207 QVIPIEFSDFPSSKT
+207 QVIPIEFTDFPSSKT
-222 VVGDHENYFN
+222 VLADHEKYFN

-238 YNISDGQVNVNFKI
+238 YNISDGQVNVNFKT

-261 KISAYNTGKRYDRG
+261 KITSYDTGKRYDHG
-275 GGIWNWAS
+275 GGIWNWVS

-290 KDIVSTVDPAIDF
+290 KDIVSAVDPAIDF

-314 PTTDNDF
+314 PTTDNDY

-335 AEGFIPYWYFSPP
+335 AEGFMPYWYFSPP
-348 MAAVNRKS
+348 MAEVNRKS
-356 WYGVEPYLH
+356 WYGVEPFLH

-382 GEFGRR
+382 GEFGRT

-428 DAISTH
+428 DSTSTH

-443 KEEKMLVIPVDSTK
+443 KEEKMLVIPVGSTK

-483 LVDIS
+483 LVDIT
-488 KTEHGRGINVLRP
+488 KTGHGRGINVLRP
-501 ANRTGTIYARG
+501 ASRIGSIYERR

-519 PLKLGDSITSNGF
+519 PLKLGESISSNGF